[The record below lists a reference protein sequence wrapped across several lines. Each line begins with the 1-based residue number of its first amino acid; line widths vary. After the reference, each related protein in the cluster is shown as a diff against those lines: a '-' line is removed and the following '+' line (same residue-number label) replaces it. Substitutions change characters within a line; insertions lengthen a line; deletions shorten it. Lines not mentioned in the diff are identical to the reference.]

1 MHINSL
7 SGKVSRKKWG
17 FTMSD
22 KTLRHLVASVIVLL
36 LVFQIGSLI
45 ASLFGM
51 IWGVLSGIAV
61 VAAVLFFSAHLAG
74 TGREKSFWFIL
85 PMLLFAIVAMIL
97 VGWNVMTEE
106 VSGFERLARL
116 APFIVGFAAPVVL
129 LLVVY
134 HQLRKRTSGDDRN
147 SPP

>member
-1 MHINSL
+1 
-7 SGKVSRKKWG
+7 
-17 FTMSD
+17 MSD

-45 ASLFGM
+45 SSLFGM
-51 IWGVLSGIAV
+51 IWGVLSAIAV
-61 VAAVLFFSAHLAG
+61 VAVILFFSAHLAR

-85 PMLLFAIVAMIL
+85 PILLFTVVAIIL
-97 VGWNVMTEE
+97 IGWHVMAEE

-116 APFIVGFAAPVVL
+116 TPFIVGFGAPVVL

-134 HQLRKRTSGDDRN
+134 HELRKRTSDDDRN

>member
-1 MHINSL
+1 
-7 SGKVSRKKWG
+7 
-17 FTMSD
+17 MSD

-45 ASLFGM
+45 SSLFGM

-61 VAAVLFFSAHLAG
+61 VAAVLFFSAHQAK

-85 PMLLFAIVAMIL
+85 PILLLTVVAMIL
-97 VGWNVMTEE
+97 VGWNVMTEEE

-134 HQLRKRTSGDDRN
+134 HQLRKRTSGDDRT